1 MNTKK
6 TVLALIVLALAF
18 SIGFVTFK
26 AAELFKSF
34 LISSKAD
41 CSRSYDARNCS
52 NSREVPYPDRP
63 VR

>member
-6 TVLALIVLALAF
+6 TVLALVVVALAF
-18 SIGFVTFK
+18 SIGFATFK

-41 CSRSYDARNCS
+41 CSRRYDRNCA
-52 NSREVPYPDRP
+52 NSTEAAYPVAP